1 MISDNGRIWLF
12 IEDLTDLGISKS
24 YITTACDRSRKLN
37 KPTWIS
43 KKHPADNRVILID
56 YDTIPSATKS
66 KLPSK
71 TELIEQ
77 EQAAK
82 SLIKADRS
90 SETLLDMHA
99 ANKTKNDYLFLLSKV
114 FDKSKANDLAN
125 AAAWLRFLNQYRTKK
140 DTVKLGFNRKSD
152 LQKEV
157 VALLISQAEAR
168 KRHLYGFKVSNHRVI
183 DNKERLWRSAFQTA
197 LEEHS
202 NLSKIMAEKRATE
215 AALDTLVPDHIGN
228 TNAQIIGKP
237 TGNNDILIAPDIS
250 LTEWHASQLFE
261 LYCNFG
267 KANKLDFEEVHRR
280 YERRCIKASKTP
292 VSVRSVKRWLSIDVV
307 DLYATRER
315 NGYASFDKYMP
326 HTYGKRPEC
335 SLSKGGYDGFSVDFY
350 TKGEFTNRKGE
361 LVKGKLMLTVVAVYD
376 YMSEAITGYDIN
388 LVEDGLMVRNMYRNH
403 LNMMGGRSYIEIESD
418 RFSGNLTDDTVSIF
432 EEFCEHI
439 TQPVPNDPQ
448 GKASNP
454 KARFVERL
462 VQESNR
468 LAQSA
473 EGWKGTNITSIDSQ
487 RKPNPDY
494 KSKNYITSYEEG
506 VNQII
511 KLINVYN
518 NVKLKKY
525 GNKSRIEVCK
535 ANINPDAPTIP
546 AWSMALTL
554 NQNTVT
560 TVRNG
565 KIGITVNGRDFEYP
579 FPGFED
585 YVHRM
590 YKGMKVMV
598 CYDETDMTNVDIF
611 GENDDHIATL
621 GKLNRFQKAK
631 AEATAEDHAEAGR
644 QRANRKHTEEK
655 ITLKNLEFEASLYDI
670 DISNLPFKEALAT
683 VMAARALHA
692 DERWED
698 IDERF
703 ADELATEDAV
713 AATAYYQDR
722 LLTDRGLSVPVV
734 HDEDLER
741 ERREFERNKFKR
753 EYPNE

>member
-1 MISDNGRIWLF
+1 MISDNGRLWLF
-12 IEDLTDLGISKS
+12 IEDLTERGISRS
-24 YITTACDRSRKLN
+24 YVTTACDRSRKLGQSS
-37 KPTWIS
+37 WIN
-43 KKHPADNRVILID
+43 KKHPNDKRVTLID
-56 YDTIPSATKS
+56 YDSIPTATQR

-82 SLIKADRS
+82 SITKADRS
-90 SETLLDMHA
+90 QETLLDLHA
-99 ANKTKNDYLFLLSKV
+99 ANKTKNDYLYLLSKV
-114 FDKSKANDLAN
+114 LDKSKANDLSN

-140 DTVKLGFNRKSD
+140 DTVKLGFDRKSD

-168 KRHLYGFKVSNHRVI
+168 KRHLYGFKVSNERVL
-183 DNKERLWRSAFQTA
+183 DKKERQWRKAFQTA
-197 LEEHS
+197 LEAHS
-202 NLSKIMAEKRATE
+202 NLSKILAEKRANE
-215 AALDTLVPDHIGN
+215 AALETLVPDHIGN

-237 TGNNDILIAPDIS
+237 TGSNDILIAPDIS
-250 LTEWHASQLFE
+250 LTEWHASQLFQ

-292 VSVRSVKRWLSIDVV
+292 VSVRSVKRWLSQDLV

-315 NGYASFDKYMP
+315 NGYASFDKKLP
-326 HTYGKRPEC
+326 HTYGKRPEY

-403 LNMMGGRSYIEIESD
+403 LNIMGGRSYIEIESD

-439 TQPVPNDPQ
+439 TQPVPNDPEA
-448 GKASNP
+448 KAPNP
-454 KARFVERL
+454 KARFVERII
-462 VQESNR
+462 QETNR
-468 LAQSA
+468 LAQNA
-473 EGWKGTNITSIDSQ
+473 EGWKGTNITSIDSN

-494 KSKNYITSYEEG
+494 KAKNFITSYEEG

-511 KLINVYN
+511 KLVNVYN

-525 GNKSRIEVCK
+525 GNKSRMEVCK

-560 TVRNG
+560 TVRHG
-565 KIGITVNGRDFEYP
+565 KIAITVNGRDFEYL

-598 CYDETDMTNVDIF
+598 CYNETDMTNVDIF
-611 GENDDHIATL
+611 GANDDHIATL

-644 QRANRKHTEEK
+644 QRANRKHTEEN
-655 ITLKNLEFEASLYDI
+655 ITRKNLEFEAMLYDI
-670 DISNLPFKEALAT
+670 DISNLPFKEALAMVT
-683 VMAARALHA
+683 AARALQA
-692 DERWED
+692 DDHWEN

-703 ADELATEDAV
+703 AEELATEDAV

-722 LLTDRGLSVPVV
+722 ILTDRGLAVPEV

-741 ERREFERNKFKR
+741 ERRAFEEEKFNRATK
-753 EYPNE
+753 